1 MSNNSEHRIK
11 RLKYQSWYRGCKETD
26 ILLGNFA
33 RAQLDALS
41 ELEIDAFERLL
52 EENDV
57 DMFRWLTDQAE
68 PPEHIKND
76 AIFAKIYRFCKE
88 RVEHNSHLRQET

>member
-1 MSNNSEHRIK
+1 MQSREHRIK

-33 RAQLDALS
+33 RAHLDGLS
-41 ELEIDAFERLL
+41 ESELDGFERLL
-52 EENDV
+52 GENDV

-68 PPEHIKND
+68 IPENFKND
-76 AIFAKIYRFCKE
+76 PIFHKIYDFCKQ
-88 RVEHNSHLRQET
+88 RVNT